1 MAKVFLGV
9 GHGGSDS
16 GAVGYIVEKD
26 VNLNMALACKDYL
39 EANGVEVKMSRYKD
53 EDDSLNEEVR
63 ECNAYNPD
71 LAVDIHNNAGGG
83 DGFEVYH
90 TLNGGTGKT
99 LAENIEKEVI
109 AIGQNSR
116 GVKTRRGNNG
126 DYYGFIRMTKCPAVI
141 CEGVFVDNQADA
153 TQADTL
159 EEQKVFGIAYA
170 KGILK
175 TLGIIDNGN
184 ANANNSEE
192 YSENNSES
200 EKNTEPNIYNDG
212 VVNCIYDIQEWLNRH
227 YNTGLAL
234 DNIYGAKTKAA
245 LIKGLQT
252 ELNTQYNKRLVVD
265 GIWGNNTYNA
275 CINVRQGAEGN
286 ITMLIQMCLFI
297 KGYSLSMDK
306 KFGAD
311 TTAKV
316 KEFQKSNG
324 LSVDGIV
331 GKNTFKALF
340 A

>member
-159 EEQKVFGIAYA
+159 EEQKVFGRAYA

-184 ANANNSEE
+184 AN
-192 YSENNSES
+192 NSES
-200 EKNTEPNIYNDG
+200 NGESNSATDSQKNIYNDG
-212 VVNCIYDIQEWLNRH
+212 LVNCIYDIQEWLNRH

-306 KFGAD
+306 KFGSD

-316 KEFQKSNG
+316 KEFQKANG